1 MSTQTVNIAI
11 DKQLLR
17 EIDQA
22 VKQDLGSRS
31 EYFRRLAIIDLD
43 RRKRW
48 NDILSLGKEVGNK
61 MGITSEEQ
69 VYRIIKDHGSKD
81 HGSKDHGSKDH
92 GSKDHGSKE

>member
-11 DKQLLR
+11 DKQLLK
-17 EIDQA
+17 EIDMA

-31 EYFRRLAIIDLD
+31 EYFRRLALIDLD

-48 NDILSLGKEVGNK
+48 NDILSSGREVGSK

-69 VYRIIKDHGSKD
+69 VYQIIKNYKSSNPRLK
-81 HGSKDHGSKDH
+81 K
-92 GSKDHGSKE
+92 